1 MIRKGI
7 VKSFNAGTHKATVQ
21 LIGSLSVWLADIP
34 TNRGIASG
42 EMLAG
47 RYVAVLTPD
56 PGQPGDSVVISV
68 WI

>member
-21 LIGSLSVWLADIP
+21 IIGSLSVWLADIP
-34 TNRGIASG
+34 TSRDIAAV
-42 EMLAG
+42 EMTAG

-56 PGQPGDSVVISV
+56 SGQPGDSVVIAV
-68 WI
+68 WT